1 MLCVCVC
8 FCFCFY
14 CFFVVAV
21 AVVVVEYEVL
31 LAEESLLLFWL
42 SWLPL
47 LLFELASETADAI
60 CLELFSNVLAAFTL
74 RFESCFALSLACCRV
89 DFHESRFEKIMLFVI
104 LIAETALSAK
114 MLTNLVYVWVMESGD
129 AKLLIK
135 LVYLSLYGLHA
146 DWRELITAF

>member
-1 MLCVCVC
+1 MMCLCL
-8 FCFCFY
+8 FY

-42 SWLPL
+42 SWLPW
-47 LLFELASETADAI
+47 LFELASETADAI

-74 RFESCFALSLACCRV
+74 RFEICFALSLACCSV
-89 DFHESRFEKIMLFVI
+89 DFMESRFENIMLFVS

-114 MLTNLVYVWVMESGD
+114 LLTNLVYAFVMESGD

-135 LVYLSLYGLHA
+135 LL
-146 DWRELITAF
+146 

>member
-1 MLCVCVC
+1 MLCVCVCFC

-42 SWLPL
+42 SWLLWL

-74 RFESCFALSLACCRV
+74 RFEICFALSLACCMV
-89 DFHESRFEKIMLFVI
+89 DFMESRFENIMLFVS

-114 MLTNLVYVWVMESGD
+114 LLTNLVYVWVMESGD

-135 LVYLSLYGLHA
+135 LV
-146 DWRELITAF
+146 